1 MLRTTRDDNRSSTL
15 AEGEGWTL
23 LASRWNRG
31 ADVTVTATSAELAE
45 KVLGQATDGARDE
58 PEPQPDNVTM
68 GFWYVSPTRGPHRTT
83 RRIAA
88 GAWDE
93 VRPNYTAPVADAMGR
108 LMKVTPDDIAGRLL
122 LLHGPPG
129 TGKTSA
135 LRTLAR
141 SWRDWCQVDC
151 VLDPERLFS
160 DVGYLMDIA
169 IGEDDGTEKGRWRL
183 LLLEDCDELIRGEA
197 KHTAGQ
203 ALSRLLN
210 LTDGLL
216 GQGRNVLV
224 GVTTNEDLER
234 LHPAVVRPG
243 RCLAR
248 IEVGP
253 LTRQESVAWL
263 GTDEGVGREGNS
275 PGRAVR
281 AAPGH
286 RPRVGAEAGH
296 GGGRGAV
303 SLTPCHGLRPPTPGP
318 QLYGLRVYGFTVTG
332 LRLRGSVPVRGPH
345 RVLGQRQGLLP
356 GQAESLGGLGVL
368 LCGGRGPLLGRSPG
382 GRDER
387 SVTPPGLDHSVRLQG
402 PVGLGDGVGGEAQL
416 LGEAAYGREPVAD
429 GQRAG
434 TGQFGDPVTQLL
446 VRGDAGVRVE
456 DDLLSHGPIVPHPW
470 KKGRRSGRGCAYGP
484 PHDCDRA

>member
-1 MLRTTRDDNRSSTL
+1 MSANPESALPIRLTVDDSDSPSDVVDALFLGRFATGEQSYSHSTSLDRVKSGATLLPPAATVLRAARDDDRSAML

-23 LASRWNRG
+23 LISRWNRG
-31 ADVTVTATSAELAE
+31 ADVTVTATSPELAQ
-45 KVLGQATDGARDE
+45 KVLDEATDGAQDE
-58 PEPQPDNVTM
+58 PDPQPENVTM
-68 GFWYVSPTRGPHRTT
+68 GFWHVSPRRGPCRTT
-83 RRIAA
+83 RQITA
-88 GAWDE
+88 GTWDE
-93 VRPNYTAPVADAMGR
+93 VRANYTAPVADAMDR

-151 VLDPERLFS
+151 VLDPERLFN

-169 IGEDDGTEKGRWRL
+169 IGEDDGTAKGRWRL

-253 LTRQESVAWL
+253 LTRKESVAWL
-263 GTDEGVGREGNS
+263 GTDEGLGRDVAHEG
-275 PGRAVR
+275 ATL
-281 AAPGH
+281 
-286 RPRVGAEAGH
+286 AELYALR
-296 GGGRGAV
+296 RG
-303 SLTPCHGLRPPTPGP
+303 TGP
-318 QLYGLRVYGFTVTG
+318 A
-332 LRLRGSVPVRGPH
+332 SVPKQDSG
-345 RVLGQRQGLLP
+345 
-356 GQAESLGGLGVL
+356 A
-368 LCGGRGPLLGRSPG
+368 
-382 GRDER
+382 
-387 SVTPPGLDHSVRLQG
+387 
-402 PVGLGDGVGGEAQL
+402 
-416 LGEAAYGREPVAD
+416 
-429 GQRAG
+429 
-434 TGQFGDPVTQLL
+434 
-446 VRGDAGVRVE
+446 DAG
-456 DDLLSHGPIVPHPW
+456 LYL
-470 KKGRRSGRGCAYGP
+470 
-484 PHDCDRA
+484 

>member
-1 MLRTTRDDNRSSTL
+1 MSANPHEALPIRLNVDDSDSPADVVDALFLGRFATGEQPYARSTTIDRVKPGVELLPPGGAVLRAARDDDRSATL
-15 AEGEGWTL
+15 AEGDGWTL
-23 LASRWNRG
+23 LVSRWSRG
-31 ADVTVTATSAELAE
+31 ADVTVTAVDAELAE
-45 KVLGQATDGARDE
+45 RILTQATEGAQDE
-58 PEPQPDNVTM
+58 PEPQPDDVTM
-68 GFWYVSPTRGPHRTT
+68 GFWYVSPRRGPHRTT

-88 GAWDE
+88 GTWEE
-93 VRPNYTAPVADAMGR
+93 VRPNYTAPVADTMDR

-151 VLDPERLFS
+151 VLDPERLFN

-169 IGEDDGTEKGRWRL
+169 IGEDEGTANGRWRL

-197 KHTAGQ
+197 RHTAGQ

-253 LTRQESVAWL
+253 LTREESMAWL
-263 GTDEGVGREGNS
+263 GDEFPGREEAVGRD
-275 PGRAVR
+275 
-281 AAPGH
+281 
-286 RPRVGAEAGH
+286 GATLAELYALR
-296 GGGRGAV
+296 RG
-303 SLTPCHGLRPPTPGP
+303 TGP
-318 QLYGLRVYGFTVTG
+318 ASIPDQ
-332 LRLRGSVPVRGPH
+332 PK
-345 RVLGQRQGLLP
+345 
-356 GQAESLGGLGVL
+356 
-368 LCGGRGPLLGRSPG
+368 
-382 GRDER
+382 GRDA
-387 SVTPPGLDHSVRLQG
+387 GLYL
-402 PVGLGDGVGGEAQL
+402 
-416 LGEAAYGREPVAD
+416 
-429 GQRAG
+429 
-434 TGQFGDPVTQLL
+434 
-446 VRGDAGVRVE
+446 
-456 DDLLSHGPIVPHPW
+456 
-470 KKGRRSGRGCAYGP
+470 
-484 PHDCDRA
+484 

>member
-1 MLRTTRDDNRSSTL
+1 MADTPPAPVPAPSEPQRALPIRLNLDDSDSPSDVVDALFLGRFATGEQPHAHSTTLDRVRPDATLLPADARILRAAKDDDRSAVL

-23 LASRWNRG
+23 LISRWNRG
-31 ADVTVTATSAELAE
+31 ADVTVTAADAELAE
-45 KVLGQATDGARDE
+45 RILKEATDGAKDE
-58 PEPQPDNVTM
+58 PEPQPENVTM
-68 GFWYVSPTRGPHRTT
+68 GFWYVSPRRGPHRTT
-83 RRIAA
+83 RQISA
-88 GAWDE
+88 GTWDE
-93 VRPNYTAPVADAMGR
+93 VRPNYSAPVAASMDR
-108 LMKVTPDDIAGRLL
+108 LMKVTPEDIAGRLL

-151 VLDPERLFS
+151 VLDPERLFN

-169 IGEDDGTEKGRWRL
+169 IGEDEGSAKGRWRL

-253 LTRQESVAWL
+253 LTRAESVAWL
-263 GTDEGVGREGNS
+263 GRETDVPHEG
-275 PGRAVR
+275 ATL
-281 AAPGH
+281 
-286 RPRVGAEAGH
+286 AELFALR
-296 GGGRGAV
+296 RG
-303 SLTPCHGLRPPTPGP
+303 
-318 QLYGLRVYGFTVTG
+318 
-332 LRLRGSVPVRGPH
+332 
-345 RVLGQRQGLLP
+345 
-356 GQAESLGGLGVL
+356 
-368 LCGGRGPLLGRSPG
+368 
-382 GRDER
+382 
-387 SVTPPGLDHSVRLQG
+387 TPPADLPEPRTAGAGLYL
-402 PVGLGDGVGGEAQL
+402 
-416 LGEAAYGREPVAD
+416 
-429 GQRAG
+429 
-434 TGQFGDPVTQLL
+434 
-446 VRGDAGVRVE
+446 
-456 DDLLSHGPIVPHPW
+456 
-470 KKGRRSGRGCAYGP
+470 
-484 PHDCDRA
+484 

>member
-1 MLRTTRDDNRSSTL
+1 MSATPAEPATPSEHLEPSEPFDRPVAVDPSGPERALPIRLNVDDSDSPADVVDALFLGRFATGEQPHSHSTTLDRVKPAATLLPAGAKVLRAAKDDDRGAVL

-23 LASRWNRG
+23 LISRWNRG

-45 KVLGQATDGARDE
+45 KILKEATDGARDE
-58 PEPQPDNVTM
+58 PEPQPENVTM
-68 GFWYVSPTRGPHRTT
+68 GFWYVSPRRGPHRTT
-83 RRIAA
+83 RQISA
-88 GAWDE
+88 GTWE
-93 VRPNYTAPVADAMGR
+93 EIRPNYTAPVADAMGR

-151 VLDPERLFS
+151 VLDPERLFN

-169 IGEDDGTEKGRWRL
+169 IGEDEGTAKGRWRL

-248 IEVGP
+248 IEVGG
-253 LTRQESVAWL
+253 LTRAEALAWL
-263 GTDEGVGREGNS
+263 GGDVQGREEALGREGATLAELFALRR
-275 PGRAVR
+275 GT
-281 AAPGH
+281 APAGVPESR
-286 RPRVGAEAGH
+286 RP
-296 GGGRGAV
+296 
-303 SLTPCHGLRPPTPGP
+303 
-318 QLYGLRVYGFTVTG
+318 
-332 LRLRGSVPVRGPH
+332 
-345 RVLGQRQGLLP
+345 
-356 GQAESLGGLGVL
+356 
-368 LCGGRGPLLGRSPG
+368 
-382 GRDER
+382 
-387 SVTPPGLDHSVRLQG
+387 
-402 PVGLGDGVGGEAQL
+402 
-416 LGEAAYGREPVAD
+416 
-429 GQRAG
+429 
-434 TGQFGDPVTQLL
+434 
-446 VRGDAGVRVE
+446 DAG
-456 DDLLSHGPIVPHPW
+456 LYL
-470 KKGRRSGRGCAYGP
+470 
-484 PHDCDRA
+484 

>member
-1 MLRTTRDDNRSSTL
+1 MSAAQPHDALPIRLNIDDNDSPSDVIDSLFLGRFATGEQPHSHSTTIDRVKPGAALLPPSATVLRAARDDDRSAWL

-23 LASRWNRG
+23 LVSRWNRG
-31 ADVTVTATSAELAE
+31 ADVTVSAVTAELAE
-45 KVLGQATDGARDE
+45 EILQQTTKEAADE
-58 PEPQPDNVTM
+58 PEPQPENVTM
-68 GFWYVSPTRGPHRTT
+68 GFWYVSPRRGPHRTT
-83 RRIAA
+83 RQISA
-88 GAWDE
+88 GTWEE
-93 VRPNYTAPVADAMGR
+93 VRANYTAPVADAMDG

-169 IGEDDGTEKGRWRL
+169 IGEDEGTAKGRWRL

-253 LTRQESVAWL
+253 LTREESVRWL
-263 GTDEGVGREGNS
+263 GSEEGVGREGSTLAELYALRRGTS
-275 PGRAVR
+275 PASV
-281 AAPGH
+281 
-286 RPRVGAEAGH
+286 
-296 GGGRGAV
+296 
-303 SLTPCHGLRPPTPGP
+303 PGP
-318 QLYGLRVYGFTVTG
+318 
-332 LRLRGSVPVRGPH
+332 
-345 RVLGQRQGLLP
+345 
-356 GQAESLGGLGVL
+356 
-368 LCGGRGPLLGRSPG
+368 SP
-382 GRDER
+382 
-387 SVTPPGLDHSVRLQG
+387 S
-402 PVGLGDGVGGEAQL
+402 A
-416 LGEAAYGREPVAD
+416 
-429 GQRAG
+429 
-434 TGQFGDPVTQLL
+434 
-446 VRGDAGVRVE
+446 DAG
-456 DDLLSHGPIVPHPW
+456 LYL
-470 KKGRRSGRGCAYGP
+470 
-484 PHDCDRA
+484 

>member
-1 MLRTTRDDNRSSTL
+1 MSANPFDALPVRLGVDDSDSPSDVVDALFLGRFATGEQPHSRAKNIERVRAGATLLPPDARVLRSARDDDRSATL
-15 AEGEGWTL
+15 AGGDGWTVL
-23 LASRWNRG
+23 VSRWNRG
-31 ADVTVTATSAELAE
+31 ADVTVTATTSELAE
-45 KVLGQATDGARDE
+45 QVLGQATEGAADE
-58 PEPQPDNVTM
+58 PEPQPEDVTM
-68 GFWYVSPTRGPHRTT
+68 GFWYVSPRRGPHRTT
-83 RRIAA
+83 RQISA
-88 GAWDE
+88 GTWEE
-93 VRPNYTAPVADAMGR
+93 VRSNYTEPVAAALDE
-108 LMKVTPDDIAGRLL
+108 LMKTRPESVAGRLL

-169 IGEDDGTEKGRWRL
+169 IGEDDGTAKGRWRL

-253 LTRQESVAWL
+253 LTRREATGWL
-263 GTDEGVGREGNS
+263 GTEEGLGRDGATLAELYALRRGI
-275 PGRAVR
+275 
-281 AAPGH
+281 APTSVPDQRG
-286 RPRVGAEAGH
+286 GAEAG
-296 GGGRGAV
+296 
-303 SLTPCHGLRPPTPGP
+303 
-318 QLYGLRVYGFTVTG
+318 LYL
-332 LRLRGSVPVRGPH
+332 
-345 RVLGQRQGLLP
+345 
-356 GQAESLGGLGVL
+356 
-368 LCGGRGPLLGRSPG
+368 
-382 GRDER
+382 
-387 SVTPPGLDHSVRLQG
+387 
-402 PVGLGDGVGGEAQL
+402 
-416 LGEAAYGREPVAD
+416 
-429 GQRAG
+429 
-434 TGQFGDPVTQLL
+434 
-446 VRGDAGVRVE
+446 
-456 DDLLSHGPIVPHPW
+456 
-470 KKGRRSGRGCAYGP
+470 
-484 PHDCDRA
+484 